1 MPPHNIDEWSALF
14 TIMSIA
20 IGGLIGLVNVWVIRP
35 LKYMMENLSQD
46 FKKLNQTLEII
57 QGDVDQLDDKLND
70 HEKRIY
76 GLEIETHSKA

>member
-1 MPPHNIDEWSALF
+1 MPPHNIDEWAALF

-20 IGGLIGLVNVWVIRP
+20 TGGLIGLINIWVIRP
-35 LKYMMENLSQD
+35 LKDMMANLSEK
-46 FKKLNQTLEII
+46 FSTLNRTLEIMK
-57 QGDVDQLDDKLND
+57 GDVDRIDDKVND